1 MNDTEAT
8 DHLEGALRQ
17 QSVLA
22 RFGELALRSNDLD
35 EILTE
40 ACHLV
45 GEALGTD
52 LAKVMQLHE
61 DGETLLVR
69 AGVGW
74 KPGVVGEVT
83 VLTKDGT
90 SEGHALKT
98 GEPVISSDIDE
109 ETRFEYPPF
118 LIDHGVKA
126 IANVIIIGGVARPP
140 FGILQIDSRQPRS
153 FDDRDV
159 TFLRSYANLLAA
171 AVDRLHTLAE
181 VRDGQERL
189 RLALEAGNLGSWELD
204 PDSGAMFCSPQHDA
218 IFGYAEQL
226 PAWTIETLLAH
237 VLSEDRDLLAD
248 ALQSAVESSVDL
260 DCEVR
265 IQRARDGAVRWI
277 LVHGR
282 TIGNRINARSGH
294 VMGIVADITIRKA
307 NEEALR
313 RSNEELEAKVAERT
327 RALSEANA
335 RLLAEAA
342 EREQVEEALRQSQK
356 MEAVGQLT
364 GGIAHD
370 FNNMLHAIGGTL
382 ELMGRRVKQ
391 GRAEDAASLMD
402 NARKTVERAR
412 SLTNRLLDFAR
423 LHALDPHPI
432 EPDALMHDMVDLIR
446 RTVGPNIVVKEQM
459 RDGAWSVRCDPHQ
472 LESALLNVAI
482 NARDAMPDGGSLTI
496 GTRDVIL
503 SASEVV
509 GHEGAKPGDYVE
521 ITIADSGTGMDEA
534 TRMRAFE
541 PFFTTKPPGKG
552 TGLGLS
558 QLYGFVR
565 QSGGVVHID
574 SALSKGT
581 TVRLYLPRYAP
592 AGEADEPSG
601 INTAPESATPEIVVL
616 LIEPEAQLRIVIAET
631 LRELRCHVLEAG
643 DGASAL
649 QALHDDTF
657 PVTDLMVME
666 MDLPGDLNG
675 MQVVEAARATRP
687 ALPVL
692 FIADSAGISAERP
705 LPPGTAV
712 IDKPFSM
719 GALAAKVAMMIDA
732 TYRR

>member
-1 MNDTEAT
+1 MNQPEAT
-8 DHLEGALRQ
+8 VHLEEALRQ

-22 RFGELALRSNDLD
+22 RFGELALRSNDID

-40 ACHLV
+40 ACRLV

-74 KPGVVGEVT
+74 KPGVVGKVT
-83 VLTKDGT
+83 VLTRDGT

-98 GEPVISSDIDE
+98 GEAVASPDIE
-109 ETRFEYPPF
+109 AETRFEYPPF

-126 IANVIIIGGVARPP
+126 VANVIIIGGADRPP
-140 FGILQIDSRQPRS
+140 FGILQIDSRFPRS
-153 FDDRDV
+153 FDDGDII
-159 TFLRSYANLLAA
+159 FLRSYANLLAA
-171 AVDRLHTLAE
+171 AVGRLRTMAE
-181 VRDGQERL
+181 IRDGQERL

-204 PDSGAMFCSPQHDA
+204 PDSGAMFCSPRHEA
-218 IFGYAEQL
+218 IFGYTEHL
-226 PAWTIETLLAH
+226 PTWTFEIFSAH
-237 VLSEDRDLLAD
+237 ALPEDRALLTGALRRAVD
-248 ALQSAVESSVDL
+248 AEVDM
-260 DCEVR
+260 DCEFR
-265 IQRARDGAVRWI
+265 IQRAGDGAVRWV

-282 TIGNRINARSGH
+282 VIRNRNNASSGH
-294 VMGIVADITIRKA
+294 VTGIVADITARKA
-307 NEEALR
+307 SEEALR
-313 RSNEELEAKVAERT
+313 RSKEELESQVEERT

-335 RLLAEAA
+335 KLQAEAA
-342 EREQVEEALRQSQK
+342 EREQVEGALRQAQK

-382 ELMGRRVKQ
+382 ELMGRRVAQ
-391 GRAEDAASLMD
+391 GRAEDAASLME

-423 LHALDPHPI
+423 QHALDPHPI
-432 EPDALMHDMVDLIR
+432 EPDALMHGMVDLIR
-446 RTVGPNIVVKEQM
+446 RTVGPKIVIQEQM
-459 RDGAWSVRCDPHQ
+459 RDGAWAVRCDPHQ
-472 LESALLNVAI
+472 FESALLNVAI
-482 NARDAMPDGGSLTI
+482 NARDAMPDGGTLTI
-496 GTRDVIL
+496 GTRDVTL

-552 TGLGLS
+552 TGLGMS

-565 QSGGVVHID
+565 QSGGVIQLD
-574 SALSKGT
+574 SVPNQGT
-581 TVRLYLPRYAP
+581 TVQLYLPRYAT
-592 AGEADEPSG
+592 AREGDEPSG
-601 INTAPESATPEIVVL
+601 VNTAQEAATTEIVVL
-616 LIEPEAQLRIVIAET
+616 LIVPDAQLRVVVAET
-631 LRELRCHVLEAG
+631 LRELRCHVLEAS

-649 QALHDDTF
+649 QALHDDMF

-666 MDLPGDLNG
+666 LDLPGDLDG
-675 MQVVEAARATRP
+675 RQVIEAARATRP

-692 FIADSAGISAERP
+692 FIADFAGISSDRP
-705 LPPGTAV
+705 LPPGMAV

-719 GALAAKVAMMIDA
+719 HALADKVAMMIDA